1 MRRLFNVAVTGLS
14 GVAALSLG
22 AAVSGMSDGRRDGAK
37 ERSAQQ
43 AGYALI
49 EPIKKNGI

>member
-22 AAVSGMSDGRRDGAK
+22 AAISGMSDVRGGAK

-43 AGYALI
+43 AGYAI
-49 EPIKKNGI
+49 VEPAEKDGI